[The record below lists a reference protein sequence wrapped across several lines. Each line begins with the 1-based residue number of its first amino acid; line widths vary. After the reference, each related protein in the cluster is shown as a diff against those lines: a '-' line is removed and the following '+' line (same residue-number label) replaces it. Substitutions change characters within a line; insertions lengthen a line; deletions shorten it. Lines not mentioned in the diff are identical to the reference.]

1 VEPLTIDELA
11 QRAKT
16 TTRNV
21 RAYQT
26 RGLLPPPRLT
36 GRVGYYDEGHLA
48 RLRLI
53 SHLQDRGFSLSS
65 IDQLLQT
72 WEQGGTL
79 SDLLGFE
86 EALTEPWTD
95 EQEELVPLER
105 LRALAPMVEDV
116 RPFVSRAIDL
126 GLLRVDGDQIF
137 IRSPRLLR
145 IGEELVASGVPFPAV
160 LDVVAELVTQTGEI
174 AQGFVELFE
183 RHVWDPFE
191 EAGMPPEK
199 LPEVTAILRRVRP
212 MVEEAVMATLARAM
226 QRAVADSAIRH
237 AQALE
242 LSAEAAS

>member
-1 VEPLTIDELA
+1 MTIDELA

-26 RGLLPPPRLT
+26 RGLLPPPRLS

-53 SHLQDRGFSLSS
+53 SHLQERGFSLSS
-65 IDQLLQT
+65 IDELLST
-72 WEQGGTL
+72 WEEGGTL

-86 EALTEPWTD
+86 EALTEPWTE

-116 RPFVSRAIDL
+116 EPFVTRAIEL
-126 GLLRVDGDQIF
+126 GLLRVEGDQF
-137 IRSPRLLR
+137 WIRSPRLLR
-145 IGEELVASGVPFPAV
+145 IGEELVGSGVPFPAV
-160 LDVVAELVTQTGEI
+160 LDVVAGLVSHTAEI
-174 AQGFVELFE
+174 AQRFVDLFE

-191 EAGMPPEK
+191 KAGMPPEK
-199 LPEVTAILRRVRP
+199 LPDVTAVLRRVRP
-212 MVEEAVMATLARAM
+212 MAQEAVTATLARAM
-226 QRAVADSAIRH
+226 QRAVSDSAIRH

-242 LSAEAAS
+242 SSEEAAS